1 MAGSRNS
8 LSTELPQIVGA
19 VLRRHVRHKQS
30 LVIGLSGGIDSVV
43 MTHVL
48 RAVQPQIGFLL
59 SAVHVNHQLSASA
72 DAWERF
78 CTELC
83 AALGIELS
91 VRRVA
96 VVGVPAAGIEGA
108 ARTARYRAFA
118 EAGGDWI
125 ALAHQRDD
133 QAETVLLNLLRG
145 AGVRGAAGMPAM
157 RLLDALKPD
166 GPWVIRPM
174 LTVPRTCVS
183 TYAAVHGLRWIED
196 ESNAAIS
203 LTRNFLRHEIVPS
216 LRDRF
221 PAVDARLAQAANHF
235 AESEALLDA
244 LAQQDLESASRNGR
258 LQVAVL
264 RELGDLRARNVV
276 RGMLRDHGIAMPDA
290 PRLDEILRQLVTAA
304 PDAAIELAIGDHVM
318 RRFRGSVYL
327 SRRQHH
333 ANVASLIWRGEPEL
347 AWAGGRILFELA
359 EGKGIDRARLV
370 GGAVTIQRRCGGE
383 RFRLDAQRP
392 RRTLKNLLQEAQV
405 PPWER
410 EGMPLLW
417 CGEDLVWVPRI
428 GVAWNYCCR
437 PGAPGVVVT
446 WIDH

>member
-19 VLRRHVRHKQS
+19 VLRRHVRQKQS

-145 AGVRGAAGMPAM
+145 AGVRGAAGMPAV

-174 LTVPRTCVS
+174 LAVPRTCVS

-216 LRDRF
+216 LRARF

-276 RGMLRDHGIAMPDA
+276 RGMLRDHGIAMPDV

-327 SRRQHH
+327 TRRQHH

-417 CGEDLVWVPRI
+417 CGENLVWVPRI
-428 GVAWNYCCR
+428 GVAWDYCCR